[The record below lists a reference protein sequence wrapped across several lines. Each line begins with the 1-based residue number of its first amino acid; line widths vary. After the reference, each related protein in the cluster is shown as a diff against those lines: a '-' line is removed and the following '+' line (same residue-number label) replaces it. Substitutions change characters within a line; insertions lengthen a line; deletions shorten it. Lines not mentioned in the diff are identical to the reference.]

1 MTDLSK
7 IRRIL
12 RDLKAPE
19 YFLRQYPGLAAK
31 VTEALEKLGDRKG
44 ERVGG

>member
-1 MTDLSK
+1 MTDLAK
-7 IRRIL
+7 LQRML

-31 VTEALEKLGDRKG
+31 LAEVLEKAAVRKP
-44 ERVGG
+44 

>member
-31 VTEALEKLGDRKG
+31 VTEALENAGERKG